1 MEWEE
6 IKTAF
11 DLDGSLRDLYVFETN
26 MVDWQRLVDFV
37 REGAHHYT
45 FRRDGEVCPLPN
57 RVNAILSRTR
67 EASFTLSIHLEEIW
81 INAHF
86 FCVEQIELDLDPR
99 EVHSEERAKALFEF
113 MRGVGQA
120 LNKPVRLTPENLSEY
135 VLFEY
140 DPVTDNLRR
149 GRP

>member
-11 DLDGSLRDLYVFETN
+11 NWDGSWRDLYVFETTPD
-26 MVDWQRLVDFV
+26 DWQRLVDFV
-37 REGAHHYT
+37 RKSVHPHT
-45 FRRDGEVCPLPN
+45 FQRGPEVCALPAH
-57 RVNAILSRTR
+57 VNVLFEKDAGAL
-67 EASFTLSIHLEEIW
+67 LSIHLGGITL
-81 INAHF
+81 NAHF

-99 EVHSEERAKALFEF
+99 EVQSEERAKALFEF

-120 LNKPVRLTPENLSEY
+120 LNKPVRLTPENLSDY